1 MCLQALIQHT
11 LLHSPVIIYDI
22 DNLWIQ
28 ENTGLTGTITE
39 AYCTMNS
46 ITLDCDNF
54 NPQPVYAPDDSG
66 DTTFQKNCYEEVGS
80 GPKEYTCNFDEPV
93 PFEKPGED
101 GEDGSGTTLDLTGAI
116 PAPAPAAICG
126 VPAVGS

>member
-1 MCLQALIQHT
+1 
-11 LLHSPVIIYDI
+11 
-22 DNLWIQ
+22 
-28 ENTGLTGTITE
+28 
-39 AYCTMNS
+39 MNS

-66 DTTFQKNCYEEVGS
+66 DTTFQKNCYEEIGS

-93 PFEKPGED
+93 PFEKPG

-116 PAPAPAAICG
+116 PAPVPAAICG
-126 VPAVGS
+126 VPAFN